1 MDTIFIPNEGDFK
14 RCIKEAL
21 RDILEGQGGT
31 LMQQNIPEKEPLLSR
46 KEIAFMFKVSLVT
59 LNNWKRAGLPAH
71 KQGGRLYFLHS
82 EVMAYLKQ
90 KSKTVPFQD

>member
-14 RCIKEAL
+14 RWIKEAL
-21 RDILEGQGGT
+21 REITEC
-31 LMQQNIPEKEPLLSR
+31 QNGNIRSQESTETEPLLSR

-59 LNNWKRAGLPAH
+59 LNNWKKAGLPSY
-71 KQGGRLYFLHS
+71 KQGGRVYFLYS

-90 KSKTVPFQD
+90 KTKPE